1 MTLLRKAA
9 GPRIDESAPWSGDPF
24 EREPEGEML
33 ARLIAS
39 STDAPLV
46 ISLQSPWGSGKT
58 VFLRRL
64 ALHMKIA
71 KGIPTIRIDAWKTD
85 DCADPLVAI
94 IAELSL
100 HLEDFKKHNESLA
113 EKIDGCIS
121 RLAKFGSKI
130 MLPAASIVADLHTPG
145 SGDVLRS
152 AGAFAER
159 LLDMQK
165 DRSSAEKDFRDVL
178 VEARCL
184 VTRQGRDRLPAPILL
199 IIDEL
204 DRCRPDHAI
213 RMLERIKHYFDV
225 PGISFL
231 IATDQGNLPAAVRS
245 VYGAH
250 VDGELYLRK
259 FFDYEFHLR
268 QPKPEIYST
277 HLVATCI
284 TPEEEHVLP
293 SEIHLPNG
301 RDFEHAV
308 LSIQSD
314 EKGKRVLKGEYMDA
328 FPQFSKS
335 FSLTLRDQEQA
346 ITMITAFIH
355 TRESVME
362 AVPLVDCFLACL
374 RFGHPASFKA
384 LVDGSRKIL
393 LLDAKDDVSQA
404 TNQRLRL
411 LPHWDALQLLA
422 RNAVI
427 PDMSSVDDEIYPPTL
442 SEQILESYRGPSRS
456 REKRLPLL
464 LLAARLHGRQ
474 FDLYR
479 YSTSF
484 LRLGAN

>member
-100 HLEDFKKHNESLA
+100 HLEDFRKHNESLA
-113 EKIDGCIS
+113 ERIDGCVS

-184 VTRQGRDRLPAPILL
+184 VTHQERDRIPAPMLL

-213 RMLERIKHYFDV
+213 RTLERIKHYFDV

-231 IATDQGNLPAAVRS
+231 IATDQGNLPAAVKS
-245 VYGAH
+245 VYGFH

-259 FFDYEFHLR
+259 FFDYEFHLHP
-268 QPKPEIYST
+268 PKSGAFASN
-277 HLVATCI
+277 LA
-284 TPEEEHVLP
+284 
-293 SEIHLPNG
+293 SESIFQDLDP
-301 RDFEHAV
+301 AV
-308 LSIQSD
+308 LALPRTHSTQHLKFMID
-314 EKGKRVLKGEYMDA
+314 ELSREQRQHSKGEYIAA
-328 FPQFSKS
+328 FPEFSKA
-335 FSLTLRDQEQA
+335 FCLTLRDQEQA
-346 ITMITAFIH
+346 MTMISAFVN
-355 TRESVME
+355 TRSSESE
-362 AVPLVDCFLACL
+362 HLPAIDCFIACL
-374 RFGHPASFKA
+374 RFGHPPSFKA
-384 LVDGSRKIL
+384 IADGARSIPFMSTM
-393 LLDAKDDVSQA
+393 DEESQA
-404 TNQRLRL
+404 IAIRLKRVPQWGAVSTTLSYRATNSTNSQGRPLSISSEL
-411 LPHWDALQLLA
+411 MKIHKGWDAEDGGDLTA
-422 RNAVI
+422 
-427 PDMSSVDDEIYPPTL
+427 L
-442 SEQILESYRGPSRS
+442 S
-456 REKRLPLL
+456 
-464 LLAARLHGRQ
+464 LAARL
-474 FDLYR
+474 YR
-479 YSTSF
+479 KEFNFYDYAASF
-484 LRLGAN
+484 VRLAQMPA

>member
-1 MTLLRKAA
+1 
-9 GPRIDESAPWSGDPF
+9 
-24 EREPEGEML
+24 ML

-58 VFLRRL
+58 VFLKRL
-64 ALHMKIA
+64 ALHMKGA
-71 KGIPTIRIDAWKTD
+71 KGIPTVRIDAWKTD

-100 HLEDFKKHNESLA
+100 HLEELRRKDESLS
-113 EKIDGCIS
+113 EKVDSCLS

-130 MLPAASIVADLHTPG
+130 LLPATSIVADLHTPG

-165 DRSSAEKDFRDVL
+165 NRSTAEKDFRDAL
-178 VEARCL
+178 TEARCL
-184 VTRQGRDRLPAPILL
+184 VTGRGHDRSPSPMLL
-199 IIDEL
+199 MIDEL

-231 IATDQGNLPAAVRS
+231 IASDRGNLPAAVRS
-245 VYGAH
+245 VYGIH

-268 QPKPEIYST
+268 QPNPEIYSS

-284 TPEEEHVLP
+284 NPESKHVLP
-293 SEIHLPNG
+293 SEIQLPNG

-308 LSIQSD
+308 LAIQSD
-314 EKGKRVLKGEYMDA
+314 ELGVRVLKGEYMDA
-328 FPQFSKS
+328 FPQFAKT

-346 ITMITAFIH
+346 VTMITAFIH
-355 TRESVME
+355 TRESAME
-362 AVPLVDCFLACL
+362 TIPLVDCFLACL

-393 LLDAKDDVSQA
+393 LMEAKDRDDVSQA
-404 TNQRLRL
+404 MIQRLRL

-422 RNAVI
+422 GSAAV
-427 PDMSSVDDEIYPPTL
+427 PDISSIDDEIDPPTL
-442 SEQILESYRGPSRS
+442 SERILENYRGPSRS
-456 REKRLPLL
+456 RAKRLPLL
-464 LLAARLHGRQ
+464 FLAARLYGRQ
-474 FDLYR
+474 FDLFQ

-484 LRLGAN
+484 LRLGVN